1 MQQRGQLKLKHQAQQ
16 MENQHEV
23 SQTSQ
28 QNETVPG
35 ERFYK
40 DTLIEQKIN
49 KVIFQGELIRD
60 F

>member
-1 MQQRGQLKLKHQAQQ
+1 MQQREQLKSKHQAQQ
-16 MENQHEV
+16 MENQNEV
-23 SQTSQ
+23 SHASQ
-28 QNETVPG
+28 QNETVPS

-40 DTLIEQKIN
+40 DTLITRNKN